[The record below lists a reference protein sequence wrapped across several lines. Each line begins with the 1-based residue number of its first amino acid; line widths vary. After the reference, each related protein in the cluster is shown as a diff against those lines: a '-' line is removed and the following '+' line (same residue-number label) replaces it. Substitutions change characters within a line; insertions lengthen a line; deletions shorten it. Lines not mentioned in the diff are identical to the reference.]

1 MTKGREVIHKKKVM
15 KLEVLRKHYG
25 YLIVGDKYYKLDMM
39 GRETIFKE
47 VKASQ
52 VKKKIKLMEELSKKL
67 KDSLDAEAVMMEAL
81 SKLEMEELIM
91 IHDKIFNEKRKTK
104 PRTRKH
110 HCVDM
115 KVGDVIIPI
124 VD

>member
-1 MTKGREVIHKKKVM
+1 MKKNVK
-15 KLEVLRKHYG
+15 KSETLKKHYG
-25 YLIVGDKYYKLDMM
+25 YLIVGDKYYRLDMM
-39 GRETIFKE
+39 GRETVFRE
-47 VKASQ
+47 VSKAK

-67 KDSLDAEAVMMEAL
+67 KDSLDGEAVMMEAL
-81 SKLEMEELIM
+81 SKLEIEELIM
-91 IHDKIFNEKRKTK
+91 IHDKIINEKRKTK

-115 KVGDVIIPI
+115 KIGDVIIPI